1 MHHQI
6 LRLISC
12 QKALSKPLLKSESK
26 ESLIKI
32 LTYNV
37 VAGNLKASDV
47 LAAIKVGKGKAVIKT
62 IQGENLT
69 ARLVKAK
76 VILTDAI
83 FGKVTV
89 TAADLTA
96 NNGVIHVIN
105 AVLMTELYLINL
117 KETVLNKEQS
127 FFFNFS

>member
-32 LTYNV
+32 LTYHF
-37 VAGNLKASDV
+37 VAGNLKESDV

-69 ARLVKAK
+69 ARLFKEK
-76 VILTDAI
+76 VILTNVRV
-83 FGKVTV
+83 GKATV

-96 NNGVIHVIN
+96 NNGVIHAIN
-105 AVLMTELYLINL
+105 TVLMT
-117 KETVLNKEQS
+117 K
-127 FFFNFS
+127 

>member
-1 MHHQI
+1 MY
-6 LRLISC
+6 
-12 QKALSKPLLKSESK
+12 
-26 ESLIKI
+26 
-32 LTYNV
+32 TYHF

-62 IQGENLT
+62 TQGENLT

-127 FFFNFS
+127 FFLNFS